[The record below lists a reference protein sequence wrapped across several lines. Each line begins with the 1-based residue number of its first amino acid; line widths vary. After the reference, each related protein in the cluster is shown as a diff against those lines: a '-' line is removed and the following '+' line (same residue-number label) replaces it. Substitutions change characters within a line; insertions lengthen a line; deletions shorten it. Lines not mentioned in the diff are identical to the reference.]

1 MRTSARK
8 IDRNMQPVMEYG
20 IIDSRQDGFFEISTE
35 TGMFRASRA
44 VSCIVSPEVGDLVLI
59 ALDDIGT
66 CYILSILERAVR
78 PQGNTDLAFDGNVN
92 IRVSGGSLS
101 LASDEGLSLAS
112 PNFGLDAREA
122 TVRIDK
128 TSFFGRIV
136 ENNVAKIKLLA
147 ESMDSIIKRT
157 VERVRSSYR
166 YVEEHEEVQSASTR
180 MIVDGTLTMH
190 TKNTMHI
197 AEGHVKIDAE
207 QIHLG

>member
-8 IDRNMQPVMEYG
+8 MERNMQPAMEYG

-35 TGMFRASRA
+35 MGMLRASRA
-44 VSCIVSPEVGDLVLI
+44 VSCIVSPEVGDVVLVS
-59 ALDDIGT
+59 LDDIGT
-66 CYILSILERAVR
+66 CYILSILERAER
-78 PQGNTDLAFDGNVN
+78 SQGNTDLAFDGNVN
-92 IRVSGGSLS
+92 IMVSGGSLS
-101 LASDEGLSLAS
+101 LASGEGLSLAS
-112 PNFGLDAREA
+112 PRFDLDAKEA
-122 TVRIDK
+122 TIRIDK
-128 TSFFGRIV
+128 TSFFGRLV
-136 ENNVAKIKLLA
+136 ENNIAKLKLLA

-157 VERVRSSYR
+157 VERVKSSYR
-166 YVEEHEEVQSASTR
+166 YVEEHEEIQSASTR

>member
-1 MRTSARK
+1 MKTSARK
-8 IDRNMQPVMEYG
+8 VDRSIQPVMEYG
-20 IIDSRQDGFFEISTE
+20 IIDSLLDGFFGVSTE
-35 TGMFRASRA
+35 MGVLKASRA
-44 VSCIVSPEVGDLVLI
+44 VSCIVAPEAGDVVLI
-59 ALDDIGT
+59 SLDDIGT
-66 CYILSILERAVR
+66 CYILSILERAER
-78 PQGNTDLAFDGNVN
+78 SQGKTDLAFDGNVN
-92 IRVSGGSLS
+92 IKVNGGSLS

-112 PNFGLDAREA
+112 PNFDLNAQEA

-128 TSFFGRIV
+128 TSFFGGLV
-136 ENNVAKIKLLA
+136 ENNVAKLKLLA